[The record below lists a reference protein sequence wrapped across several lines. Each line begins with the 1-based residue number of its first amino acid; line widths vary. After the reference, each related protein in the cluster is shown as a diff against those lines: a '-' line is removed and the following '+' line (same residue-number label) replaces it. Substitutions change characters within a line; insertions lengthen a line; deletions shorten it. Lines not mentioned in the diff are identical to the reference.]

1 MAMPPPGNVTTPS
14 EKLQF
19 PPPANWIPDER
30 DGFISWL
37 RAEFAAANAI
47 IDSLC
52 QHLQAVGD
60 HNEYESVIGSIHHR
74 RLAWSQ
80 VLTMQQFF
88 PVADVSYNLQQIAWK
103 RQQQMP
109 PQRHYNSDQVG
120 KFGARRSG
128 PGFNKHHGG
137 GGGYRGAD
145 SMARNGHNFNGVNS
159 DRVEHREE
167 AKLASD
173 VKALSV
179 AEEKRDG
186 SEKPRSDS
194 KVEKKLEESETQEEI
209 VKNHKCN
216 SGSKDNS
223 LISEQ
228 KQEENDK
235 ECPASMAKT
244 FVVQE
249 MYDAKMVS
257 WFSFIYLFRVYAYD
271 T

>member
-1 MAMPPPGNVTTPS
+1 LFLIVATKMAMPPPGNVTTPS

-179 AEEKRDG
+179 AEEKRG
-186 SEKPRSDS
+186 N
-194 KVEKKLEESETQEEI
+194 QI
-209 VKNHKCN
+209 VFV
-216 SGSKDNS
+216 
-223 LISEQ
+223 L
-228 KQEENDK
+228 
-235 ECPASMAKT
+235 ASMLCLLVRKVNL
-244 FVVQE
+244 FVVKSYLQLFLR
-249 MYDAKMVS
+249 K
-257 WFSFIYLFRVYAYD
+257 FIVCC
-271 T
+271 

>member
-1 MAMPPPGNVTTPS
+1 MAMPPGNVTTPS

-19 PPPANWIPDER
+19 PPPPANWIPDER

-52 QHLQAVGD
+52 QHLQAIGD

-74 RLAWSQ
+74 RLGWSQ

-120 KFGARRSG
+120 KFGGRRSG
-128 PGFNKHHGG
+128 PGFNKHH

-145 SMARNGHNFNGVNS
+145 SMARNGHNSYTNSDFHSVSS

-179 AEEKRDG
+179 AEEKRG
-186 SEKPRSDS
+186 NLIVFVLASRLCLLVR
-194 KVEKKLEESETQEEI
+194 KVNFFAVNSYLQFGFEI
-209 VKNHKCN
+209 VHCALLNMLMVEDSCLICGLV
-216 SGSKDNS
+216 SRLS
-223 LISEQ
+223 LL
-228 KQEENDK
+228 
-235 ECPASMAKT
+235 
-244 FVVQE
+244 
-249 MYDAKMVS
+249 Y
-257 WFSFIYLFRVYAYD
+257 R
-271 T
+271 